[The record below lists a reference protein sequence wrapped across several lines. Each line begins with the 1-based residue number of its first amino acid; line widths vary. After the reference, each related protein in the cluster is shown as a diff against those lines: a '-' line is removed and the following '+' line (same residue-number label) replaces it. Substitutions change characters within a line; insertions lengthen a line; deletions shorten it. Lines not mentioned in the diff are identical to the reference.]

1 MGLKVTGAEQLEQK
15 ITELNYGVQKN
26 ARKALKAG
34 TDIFVNQLKSNT
46 PIWKQ
51 EQHDPFHM
59 VDDIKNT
66 GVKQNGGDL
75 TVQIGYGH
83 NTGYRV
89 HFPNN
94 GTSRQS
100 PQHFVEMTQAQ
111 TQDQILQEF
120 LRWLKI

>member
-34 TDIFVNQLKSNT
+34 TEIFVNQLKSNT

-51 EQHDPFHM
+51 EQHDSFHM
-59 VDDIKNT
+59 ADDIKNT

-111 TQDQILQEF
+111 TRDQILQEF